1 MKRYNP
7 LALWLCVLFSMLS
20 FAHYALGQEQMTFRS
35 ELNKTRYQSLLAE
48 LRCPKCQNQS
58 LADSNAGISVDLREQ
73 VHFMIEQGKTDQ
85 EIVDYMV
92 ARYGAFV
99 LYRPQH
105 SSATFLLWY
114 GPFILLAIG
123 FLVFTTVVMSNRKRR
138 GRSLS

>member
-1 MKRYNP
+1 MKRYNR

-20 FAHYALGQEQMTFRS
+20 FSHYALGQEQMTFRS

-123 FLVFTTVVMSNRKRR
+123 FLAFTTVVMSNRKRR
-138 GRSLS
+138 GRSL